1 MSPER
6 CSGAKNKSKEDCT
19 VFATGSWKIVK
30 EFSLSI
36 VWWQDE
42 ESIITLVLI
51 CTKCKARMKSPL
63 SSSKIQAKISLASF
77 CSKMLQ
83 SGLPDFTS
91 TCFRILK
98 NWEGTIVN
106 LDDFKRYIICTKEDT
121 KGDSVFETALKLD
134 QNCTMVLRYW
144 RVALI

>member
-6 CSGAKNKSKEDCT
+6 CSGVKNKSKEDCM
-19 VFATGSWKIVK
+19 VFATGSWKMVK

-36 VWWQDE
+36 IWWQDKQ
-42 ESIITLVLI
+42 SIITLVLI
-51 CTKCKARMKSPL
+51 CTKSKVQIKTRV
-63 SSSKIQAKISLASF
+63 SSKIQAKISLASC
-77 CSKMLQ
+77 CSKMWK

-91 TCFRILK
+91 TCFGILK
-98 NWEGTIVN
+98 NWEGSITN

-134 QNCTMVLRYW
+134 QNFTMGLRYW
-144 RVALI
+144 RVAII